1 MKLIYKNVGRIPKTF
16 HGVTFKPN
24 EAKEVTAFINDSQ
37 MIKLD
42 SLPATKQSAT
52 KSTEKP
58 ASDNNKSAS
67 VKSSESSDKVVTS
80 EADVKDENVNSND
93 IKSEETTN
101 KSK

>member
-24 EAKEVTAFINDSQ
+24 EAKEVTEFINDAQ

-42 SLPATKQSAT
+42 SLPVTKQST
-52 KSTEKP
+52 NKVTEKL
-58 ASDNNKSAS
+58 ASDNKSAS
-67 VKSSESSDKVVTS
+67 VKSSEPTDKSATS
-80 EADVKDENVNSND
+80 EAVVKDENVNSND
-93 IKSEETTN
+93 NKSEDTTN